1 MHERCYSIFS
11 RYLIFSIFFLA
22 WASAQAQTA
31 DTVKVEPNHSTIGF
45 VVPIAGGIT
54 KVTGK
59 FTDFKVTLSWN
70 EPISKNSD
78 LTKCSI
84 NAAIKAASLNT
95 GNADRDKDLQGA
107 QFFDAQ
113 NHPEITFQSQLVK
126 KKGGEYFMVGD
137 LTMRGKTKTLE
148 LPVVVTGMSPTEDGR
163 PVWGFSTRLKLN
175 RKEFDIGTDWVHS
188 AIPNFIGDEVTV
200 EIDLWT
206 RPPKKRQ

>member
-1 MHERCYSIFS
+1 MHKHYCSIIIRQFV
-11 RYLIFSIFFLA
+11 FSILVLA
-22 WASAQAQTA
+22 WVSAQAQIS

-70 EPISKNSD
+70 EPITKDSD
-78 LTKCSI
+78 LAKCSI
-84 NAAIKAASLNT
+84 NAAIKAASINT
-95 GNADRDKDLQGA
+95 GNAGRDKDLQGA

-113 NHPEITFQSQLVK
+113 NHPEITFQSKLVK
-126 KKGGEYFMVGD
+126 KKGDGYFMIGD
-137 LTMRGKTKTLE
+137 LTMRGKTKTVE
-148 LPVVVTGMSPTEDGR
+148 LPVILTGMSPLEDGR

-175 RKEFDIGTDWVHS
+175 RNEFDIGTDWVHS
-188 AIPNFIGDEVTV
+188 AIPNFIGDEITV

-206 RPPKKRQ
+206 RPPKKKP

>member
-1 MHERCYSIFS
+1 MNERYC
-11 RYLIFSIFFLA
+11 SIFFCYFFLA
-22 WASAQAQTA
+22 TFLLTLSLAQAQTS

-59 FTDFKVTLSWN
+59 FTDFKATFSWN
-70 EPISKNSD
+70 EPITKDSD

-84 NAAIKAASLNT
+84 NAAIKAASINT
-95 GNADRDKDLQGA
+95 GNVDRDKDLQGA
-107 QFFDAQ
+107 GFFEAEKY
-113 NHPEITFQSQLVK
+113 PEITFQSKLVK
-126 KKGGEYFMVGD
+126 KKGDEYLMTGD
-137 LTMRGKTKTLE
+137 LTMRGKTKTVE

-163 PVWGFSTRLKLN
+163 PVWGFSTRLNLN

-188 AIPNFIGDEVTV
+188 AIPNFIGDEITV

-206 RPPKKRQ
+206 RPPKKKP

>member
-1 MHERCYSIFS
+1 MHERYCSIFS
-11 RYLIFSIFFLA
+11 RYLFFSILILA
-22 WASAQAQTA
+22 LASAQAQTS
-31 DTVKVEPNHSTIGF
+31 DTAKVEPNHSTIGF

-70 EPISKNSD
+70 EPITKDSD

-84 NAAIKAASLNT
+84 NAAIKAASINT

-107 QFFDAQ
+107 KFFDAQ
-113 NHPEITFQSQLVK
+113 NHPEIAFQSKLVK
-126 KKGGEYFMVGD
+126 KKDNEYLLVGD
-137 LTMRGKTKTLE
+137 LIMRGKTKTVE
-148 LPVVVTGMSPTEDGR
+148 MPVVVTGMSPTEDGR
-163 PVWGFSTRLKLN
+163 PVWGFSSRLKLN

-188 AIPNFIGDEVTV
+188 AIPNFIGDEITV

-206 RPPKKRQ
+206 RPPKKR

>member
-1 MHERCYSIFS
+1 MHERYFDIFV
-11 RYLIFSIFFLA
+11 RHFIFFILILA
-22 WASAQAQTA
+22 LASAQAQTS

-59 FTDFKVTLSWN
+59 FTDFKITLSWN
-70 EPISKNSD
+70 EPVTKNID

-84 NAAIKAASLNT
+84 NAAIKAASINT

-113 NHPEITFQSQLVK
+113 NHPEITFQSKLITK
-126 KKGGEYFMVGD
+126 KNKVYLLTGE
-137 LTMRGKTKTLE
+137 LTMRGKTKTVE
-148 LPVVVTGMSPTEDGR
+148 LPVIVTGMSPTEDGR
-163 PVWGFSTRLKLN
+163 PVWGFSTSLKLN

-188 AIPNFIGDEVTV
+188 AIPNFIGDEIAV

-206 RPPKKRQ
+206 RPPKKKP

>member
-1 MHERCYSIFS
+1 MDLFHYRKHSRFLIVSIFIML
-11 RYLIFSIFFLA
+11 RA
-22 WASAQAQTA
+22 AAQAQTA

-59 FTDFKVTLSWN
+59 FTDFKVTLSWS
-70 EPISKNSD
+70 EPITKDSD
-78 LTKCSI
+78 LTQCSI
-84 NAAIKAASLNT
+84 KAAIKTASLNT
-95 GNADRDKDLQGA
+95 GNADRDKDLQDA

-113 NHPEITFQSQLVK
+113 NHPEITFQSKLIK
-126 KKGGEYFMVGD
+126 KKNNEYFLLGD
-137 LTMRGKTKTLE
+137 LTMRGKTQTLE
-148 LPVVVTGMSPTEDGR
+148 LPVVVTGMSPTDDGR
-163 PVWGFSTRLKLN
+163 PVWGFSSRLKLN
-175 RKEFDIGTDWVHS
+175 RKAFDIGTDWVHS

>member
-1 MHERCYSIFS
+1 MHKRCCNIIVRQLVFFS
-11 RYLIFSIFFLA
+11 LIVA
-22 WASAQAQTA
+22 QASAQAQTA

-59 FTDFKVTLSWN
+59 FTDFKVTLSWS
-70 EPISKNSD
+70 EPITKDSD

-84 NAAIKAASLNT
+84 NAAIKAASINT

-107 QFFDAQ
+107 KFFDAQ
-113 NHPEITFQSQLVK
+113 NHPEIAFQSKLVK
-126 KKGGEYFMVGD
+126 KKGREYLMVGE
-137 LTMRGKTKTLE
+137 LTMRGKTKTIE
-148 LPVVVTGMSPTEDGR
+148 MPVILTGMSPLEDGR

-188 AIPNFIGDEVTV
+188 AIPNFIGDEITV

-206 RPPKKRQ
+206 RPPKKR

>member
-1 MHERCYSIFS
+1 MHQCYNYFFARALFFS
-11 RYLIFSIFFLA
+11 TLILA
-22 WASAQAQTA
+22 LAPAQAQTL

-59 FTDFKVTLSWN
+59 FTDFKVTLSWQ
-70 EPISKNSD
+70 EPIAKNSD

-84 NAAIKAASLNT
+84 NAAIKAASINT
-95 GNADRDKDLQGA
+95 GNGDRDKDLQGA
-107 QFFDAQ
+107 QFFDVQ
-113 NHPEITFQSQLVK
+113 NHSEITFQSKQVK
-126 KKGGEYFMVGD
+126 KNGKDYLLVGD
-137 LTMRGKTKTLE
+137 LTMRGKIKTVE
-148 LPVVVTGMSPTEDGR
+148 LPVVLTGVSPTEDGR

-175 RKEFDIGTDWVHS
+175 RKEFGIGMDWVHS
-188 AIPNFIGDEVTV
+188 AIPNFIGDEITV

>member
-1 MHERCYSIFS
+1 MHKCYCNITIRQLVFFI
-11 RYLIFSIFFLA
+11 LILA
-22 WASAQAQTA
+22 WALAQAQTT

-84 NAAIKAASLNT
+84 NAAIKAASINT
-95 GNADRDKDLQGA
+95 GNADRDKDLQSA

-113 NHPEITFQSQLVK
+113 NHPEITFQSKLVK
-126 KKGGEYFMVGD
+126 KKDGEYLMVGD
-137 LTMRGKTKTLE
+137 LAMRGKTKTLE
-148 LPVVVTGMSPTEDGR
+148 LPVVMTGMSPTDDGR

-206 RPPKKRQ
+206 RLPRKRQ